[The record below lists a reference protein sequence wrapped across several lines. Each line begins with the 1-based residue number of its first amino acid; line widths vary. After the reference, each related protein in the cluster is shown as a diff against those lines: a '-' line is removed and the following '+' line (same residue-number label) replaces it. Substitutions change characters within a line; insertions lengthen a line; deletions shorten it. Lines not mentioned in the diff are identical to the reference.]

1 MDFLTLKQNRQ
12 IEEYAISQ
20 GLNLIENAS
29 DEICE
34 KIKNSSISIISLSI
48 DSTTAATH
56 FEAIVNAA
64 LFLKKMVL
72 PFFLNSSFTKRNH
85 HEIKDVYK
93 LAKSLEATA
102 WYLFMI
108 VCLQGMVKS

>member
-34 KIKNSSISIISLSI
+34 KIKNSSISIVSLSI
-48 DSTTAATH
+48 DG
-56 FEAIVNAA
+56 
-64 LFLKKMVL
+64 
-72 PFFLNSSFTKRNH
+72 
-85 HEIKDVYK
+85 
-93 LAKSLEATA
+93 ATA
-102 WYLFMI
+102 RRTMI
-108 VCLQGMVKS
+108 SEEGCF